1 MRTMVLPP
9 GRMPVLEAVA
19 AGHERNEKLHMLV
32 ESEEKMRLVSAG
44 LGLFLPLLRHSRS
57 RGFLGFL
64 GKKPVILHGAF
75 N

>member
-1 MRTMVLPP
+1 
-9 GRMPVLEAVA
+9 
-19 AGHERNEKLHMLV
+19 
-32 ESEEKMRLVSAG
+32 MRLFSAG

-75 N
+75 NLKYLH